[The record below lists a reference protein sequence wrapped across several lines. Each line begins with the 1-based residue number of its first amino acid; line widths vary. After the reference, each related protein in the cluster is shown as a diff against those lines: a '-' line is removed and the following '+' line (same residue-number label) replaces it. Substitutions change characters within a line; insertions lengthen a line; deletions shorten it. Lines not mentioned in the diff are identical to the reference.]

1 MMFSWYGSPVG
12 SVPGNRDESSLRGGF
27 VFRSTSASL
36 AIFLM
41 VAVLPGAGPF
51 LAASF
56 AVDELVALAKSGGKP
71 LIADFGLGFCMQCKK
86 QAETLKE
93 IGEAYG
99 DKVILRMVN
108 VGKEQALTSQY
119 EVELIPTLVFFDAA
133 GKVVL
138 KKVGPLGY
146 EEIRKQLSR
155 MGVR

>member
-1 MMFSWYGSPVG
+1 
-12 SVPGNRDESSLRGGF
+12 
-27 VFRSTSASL
+27 
-36 AIFLM
+36 
-41 VAVLPGAGPF
+41 
-51 LAASF
+51 
-56 AVDELVALAKSGGKP
+56 
-71 LIADFGLGFCMQCKK
+71 
-86 QAETLKE
+86 
-93 IGEAYG
+93 
-99 DKVILRMVN
+99 MVN